1 MLTKQRQVYEVYA
14 AEDGKKFRDG
24 NRQKTRKLQHKEAF
38 GSKAC
43 SRRHPGKRNRS
54 NNGT

>member
-1 MLTKQRQVYEVYA
+1 MLTKQRQVYEVFA

-24 NRQKTRKLQHKEAF
+24 NRQKARKLQHKEAF
-38 GSKAC
+38 GSEAC
-43 SRRHPGKRNRS
+43 SRRHPAKRNHS